1 MTPMVERTRRRG
13 NRAVCRSPLIRVGAG
28 AAVIAGALMLAG
40 CEVKYRVF
48 EPVNPDLLESQLR
61 LGVSKRA
68 DVQAALGAPTG
79 TGRSML
85 PFDQRPRTMWSY
97 WYEEGSREASG
108 RTVIYVYFDEDIYS
122 GYLWFSSLP
131 EEALTKPQ

>member
-1 MTPMVERTRRRG
+1 MLDRTRRRG
-13 NRAVCRSPLIRVGAG
+13 NWAVCCSSLIRVGTG

-48 EPVNPDLLESQLR
+48 EPVNPGLLESQLR
-61 LGVSKRA
+61 LGESKRA

-97 WYEEGSREASG
+97 WYEEGSLKASG
-108 RTVIYVYFDEDIYS
+108 RTVLYVYFDEDTYS

-131 EEALTKPQ
+131 EEVLTKSQ

>member
-13 NRAVCRSPLIRVGAG
+13 NRAVCRSPLKRVGAG

-85 PFDQRPRTMWSY
+85 PFDRKPRTMWSY

-131 EEALTKPQ
+131 EKALTKPQ